1 MPRQYRST
9 WQPAAAPMAAADTH
23 VWPMSKVMAYR
34 PSAVARTAEGRLP
47 GRRHRLP
54 DGSLGCLELNFS
66 TIESSIRQIKPPD
79 TLVI

>member
-1 MPRQYRST
+1 
-9 WQPAAAPMAAADTH
+9 MAAADTH

-34 PSAVARTAEGRLP
+34 PSAAARTAEGRLP

-54 DGSLGCLELNFS
+54 DGWLGCLELNFS
-66 TIESSIRQIKPPD
+66 TIESLIRQIKPPD